1 MKILILHSRL
11 SGYWMACMKAFVEE
25 YGGSFTVIRQNV
37 SPNAPFDFTSTD
49 AIALHNFESFSK
61 KELLAFCKEL
71 DPDLIYSAGWAEPA
85 YLDVTRHFHSTGIP
99 ILCGLDNQWKNTLR
113 QRLGFL
119 YLRHTLS
126 KRFTHIWISGL
137 YQFETARRLGF
148 PKERILTGMYSA
160 DVDQFSNVTKDDRE
174 KPYPKSFL
182 FVGRLVAH
190 KGLMELARAFERLK
204 NDLHTDWSLTIVGN
218 GPLKENLSRF
228 EKINMIDFVQ
238 PEDLPQLM
246 GEHGVFALPSI
257 TEPWGVVIHEA
268 AASGLPIIA
277 TRQCG
282 AATAFLKNGYNGY
295 LTKAGSTDSLY
306 RAMKSIVAKSDS
318 ELYTMAERSAQLSYH
333 YTPGTWS
340 STLYQLIQH
349 HEAH

>member
-1 MKILILHSRL
+1 ME
-11 SGYWMACMKAFVEE
+11 AFVEE
-25 YGGSFTVIRQNV
+25 YGGSFTVIRQKV

-49 AIALHNFESFSK
+49 SIRLHDFESFSK
-61 KELLAFCKEL
+61 KEIITFCKEL
-71 DPDLIYSAGWAEPA
+71 DPDLIYTAGWAEPA
-85 YLDVTRHFHSTGIP
+85 YLEVARHFHPTGIP

-119 YLRHTLS
+119 YLRNMLS
-126 KRFTHIWISGL
+126 KRFSHIWISGL
-137 YQFETARRLGF
+137 YQFETARKLGF

-160 DVDQFSNVTKDDRE
+160 DVERFSEVIKQDRE
-174 KPYPKSFL
+174 KAFPRSFL

-204 NDLHTDWSLTIVGN
+204 SEVNTDWGLTIVGN
-218 GPLKENLSRF
+218 GPLKKELSSF
-228 EKINMIDFVQ
+228 KSINMIDFVQ
-238 PEDLPQLM
+238 PENLPQLM

-268 AASGLPIIA
+268 AAGGLPIIA

-282 AATAFLKNGYNGY
+282 AATAFVKNGYNGY
-295 LTKAGSTDSLY
+295 LAKAGSTDSLY
-306 RAMKSIVAKSDS
+306 KAMKQIIKKSDS
-318 ELYTMAERSAQLSYH
+318 ELYTMANRSAQLSYH

-340 STLYQLIQH
+340 STLHQLIQH
-349 HEAH
+349 YEAH